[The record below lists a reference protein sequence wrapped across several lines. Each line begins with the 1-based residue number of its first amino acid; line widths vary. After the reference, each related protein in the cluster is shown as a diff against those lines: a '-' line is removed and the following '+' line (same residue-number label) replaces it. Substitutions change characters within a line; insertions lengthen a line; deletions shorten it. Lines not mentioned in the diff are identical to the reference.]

1 MRDGFALLLSRAC
14 IGNNRNAAGHPKPD
28 ILSVRDKRP
37 RGTFWHSCHFHQD
50 LMNVRRSLVDQCH
63 LLVTGKGCISMIPA
77 FCNARSPRVIRCGVS
92 ASPHLPYRPGRGGGG
107 GGKLAPLRSRRPEID
122 HLVFTPVLPSFLA
135 RNVGTYLLV
144 VILGRIER
152 FEKHGVAKLQLIE

>member
-28 ILSVRDKRP
+28 ILPVRDKRP

-92 ASPHLPYRPGRGGGG
+92 ALPHLPYRPGRGGGG
-107 GGKLAPLRSRRPEID
+107 KRQVNAAEVEAPRNRPLYFHARASQLPGSQCRHVSFCSDPWRLRA
-122 HLVFTPVLPSFLA
+122 F
-135 RNVGTYLLV
+135 
-144 VILGRIER
+144 
-152 FEKHGVAKLQLIE
+152 

>member
-28 ILSVRDKRP
+28 ILPVRDKRP

-77 FCNARSPRVIRCGVS
+77 FFNAPF
-92 ASPHLPYRPGRGGGG
+92 PPGICWGGGG
-107 GGKLAPLRSRRPEID
+107 SPPPRAPPRR
-122 HLVFTPVLPSFLA
+122 
-135 RNVGTYLLV
+135 G
-144 VILGRIER
+144 
-152 FEKHGVAKLQLIE
+152 